1 MAVVEMRLSARHAVQ
16 INSTWPVGN
25 DSVCSVYDGRG
36 VSECQTQCRAREK
49 GCDGLEREKKL
60 CRPR

>member
-36 VSECQTQCRAREK
+36 VSECQTQ
-49 GCDGLEREKKL
+49 
-60 CRPR
+60 